1 MEKKKTF
8 EEKQA
13 MLAKIVEQLDKD
25 KDLTLEQTAA
35 LYAEGKKLILELN
48 EELKTLKDSI
58 TNDIILDK

>member
-25 KDLTLEQTAA
+25 KDLTLDQTAA

>member
-13 MLAKIVEQLDKD
+13 MHAKIVEQLDKD
-25 KDLTLEQTAA
+25 KDLTLDQTAA